1 MQSTANEAE
10 INQLKVEIFKAIS
23 QVENKELLKEVIGLL
38 QKVVTTYEQ
47 SNVTSN
53 LYITPDYPIKDFTQY
68 MEESEKSKSLTKEEF
83 LADMENW

>member
-53 LYITPDYPIKDFTQY
+53 IYYT
-68 MEESEKSKSLTKEEF
+68 
-83 LADMENW
+83 